1 MGQMSTEEAIR
12 AYERILRDPYSSP
25 QQKMVAEMALKSLRG
40 Y

>member
-12 AYERILRDPYSSP
+12 LYERILYDPYSSP
-25 QQKMVAEMALKSLRG
+25 EQKAIARIALESIRG

>member
-12 AYERILRDPYSSP
+12 VYERILYDPYSSL
-25 QQKMVAEMALKSLRG
+25 QQKAVAEAILKTIRG